1 MMEKSTDEPS
11 VTTPDEVAVEN
22 HLCTVELG
30 VEKEDAEL
38 QYIQNQQ
45 DETHDGEEAAVN
57 SQLRPNPSDLVSIA
71 PSIAPY
77 DP

>member
-1 MMEKSTDEPS
+1 MEKSTDEPS

-45 DETHDGEEAAVN
+45 DA
-57 SQLRPNPSDLVSIA
+57 
-71 PSIAPY
+71 
-77 DP
+77 